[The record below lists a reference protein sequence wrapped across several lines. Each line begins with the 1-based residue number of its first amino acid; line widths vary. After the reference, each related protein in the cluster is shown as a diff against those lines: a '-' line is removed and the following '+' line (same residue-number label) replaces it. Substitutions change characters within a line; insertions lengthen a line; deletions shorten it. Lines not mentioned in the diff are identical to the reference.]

1 MWIVK
6 NHVEKISTGYLV
18 EGEEDF
24 IHLTNYFFSVVLNT
38 FKMFT

>member
-6 NHVEKISTGYLV
+6 NHVEKISTGHPV

-24 IHLTNYFFSVVLNT
+24 IHITNYFFSVILNT
-38 FKMFT
+38 SKMVT